1 MNGAADHAK
10 QNLILVKKK
19 NRLSNLNFSFLIQQ
33 IMQDKRPF
41 ESEKKNSVK
50 EANNIHMYKYNAI
63 TSH

>member
-1 MNGAADHAK
+1 MA
-10 QNLILVKKK
+10 
-19 NRLSNLNFSFLIQQ
+19 QQ